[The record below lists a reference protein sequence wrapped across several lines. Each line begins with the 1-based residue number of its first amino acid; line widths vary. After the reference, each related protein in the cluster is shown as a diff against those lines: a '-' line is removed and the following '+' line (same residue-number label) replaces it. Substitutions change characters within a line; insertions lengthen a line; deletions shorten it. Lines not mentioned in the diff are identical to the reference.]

1 MPPVQPSKD
10 LVEMLET
17 NLNMNK
23 KMSIYLASI
32 VDYFISELMDLP
44 TKPIVVDDIVEFI
57 ETDEELRA
65 FLYRVPDMID
75 TWNIRSYIS
84 IKMKES
90 DKTYTE
96 AVVDFI
102 TRCILY
108 ILDEGLKFQNNK
120 QVPMEIPK
128 TIDDVR
134 VISLLYFLNQS
145 TPDMSSYEL
154 ELKRI
159 KERIPQEKQEG
170 RINILKKFKDR
181 MMFKPNNELIK
192 HVTSSGERGLNLW
205 YGQG

>member
-1 MPPVQPSKD
+1 
-10 LVEMLET
+10 
-17 NLNMNK
+17 
-23 KMSIYLASI
+23 
-32 VDYFISELMDLP
+32 MDLP